1 MVTASANPKQFV
13 ITSDTDFAEI
23 LDDPAGNGVQYIL
36 AVPNTK
42 RGVADAVN
50 RRYPTMFETGSGGVG
65 ALVLEMRND
74 GGTEPEMWRLYRV
87 TGQLT
92 PGG

>member
-1 MVTASANPKQFV
+1 MLRK
-13 ITSDTDFAEI
+13 
-23 LDDPAGNGVQYIL
+23 DDATIRHDLG
-36 AVPNTK
+36 
-42 RGVADAVN
+42 GVADAVN

>member
-1 MVTASANPKQFV
+1 M
-13 ITSDTDFAEI
+13 
-23 LDDPAGNGVQYIL
+23 
-36 AVPNTK
+36 
-42 RGVADAVN
+42 ADAVN